1 MCLNLYFMVG
11 FHLGQFFIS
20 FAEYYISGMV
30 FLVYLDVSLK
40 PLTSSI
46 DPRKNNVP
54 RLKIGSYS
62 IFLSVHLLALWQKD
76 SLLLALLARP
86 PGSCLG
92 KGAQSDIRRPA
103 PAARRTA
110 SYLQIFY

>member
-1 MCLNLYFMVG
+1 M
-11 FHLGQFFIS
+11 
-20 FAEYYISGMV
+20 
-30 FLVYLDVSLK
+30 
-40 PLTSSI
+40 

-62 IFLSVHLLALWQKD
+62 IFLSVHLFALWQKD

-86 PGSCLG
+86 PASCLG